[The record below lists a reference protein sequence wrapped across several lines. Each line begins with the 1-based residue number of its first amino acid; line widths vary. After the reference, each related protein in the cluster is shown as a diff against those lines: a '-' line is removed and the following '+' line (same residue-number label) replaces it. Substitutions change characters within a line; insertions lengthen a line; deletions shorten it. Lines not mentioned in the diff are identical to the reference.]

1 MFFVGNDSQHLERN
15 NISRFFS
22 PLLLLPNSYSPQP
35 VTSKWFIKYRKKYS
49 TLQKISCY
57 SVDPIFSLPLYG
69 NYANYYI
76 DSFIAKLAK
85 QNFSNKIIVQF
96 VKVYKQIRK
105 NTIFWGVVWAQ
116 LTNNES
122 IMLLGEDS

>member
-1 MFFVGNDSQHLERN
+1 M
-15 NISRFFS
+15 
-22 PLLLLPNSYSPQP
+22 
-35 VTSKWFIKYRKKYS
+35 
-49 TLQKISCY
+49 
-57 SVDPIFSLPLYG
+57 DPIFSLPHYG

-85 QNFSNKIIVQF
+85 QNFNNKIIVQF

-105 NTIFWGVVWAQ
+105 NTKFWGVVWAQ